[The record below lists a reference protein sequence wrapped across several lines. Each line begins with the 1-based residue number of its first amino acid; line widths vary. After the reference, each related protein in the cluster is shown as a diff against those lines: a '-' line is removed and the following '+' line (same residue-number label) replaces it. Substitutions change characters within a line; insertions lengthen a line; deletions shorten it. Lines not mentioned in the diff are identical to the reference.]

1 MRMQGLHA
9 VIGTAVALSFA
20 TSAAF
25 GQSYPWKPIRLVIPV
40 TPGGGVDAVARTVG
54 QKLTAAFNQQVVV
67 DNRPGAG
74 GSVASDIVAKS
85 VPDGHTLAIVT
96 ASHVTNASLYKKLP
110 YDPIRDFAPISLLSV
125 QPYLLVVNVSAPISN
140 LKEFVAFARGK
151 QGGISYASAGSG
163 LLGHLSMELFRSL
176 AGFEGVHVPYKGGA
190 PALVD
195 VMGGRVDAFFSTI
208 TSALPHVRSGRVRA
222 VAVSSAK
229 RHPQVA
235 DVPTIVESGYPGYD
249 VLSWYALLA
258 PAGTPK
264 PVIARLHGETVKLLT
279 SSEVKER
286 MAADGAEPVS
296 STPQELAAYLNSEM
310 VRWAK
315 VIRQS
320 GASAE

>member
-1 MRMQGLHA
+1 
-9 VIGTAVALSFA
+9 
-20 TSAAF
+20 
-25 GQSYPWKPIRLVIPV
+25 
-40 TPGGGVDAVARTVG
+40 
-54 QKLTAAFNQQVVV
+54 
-67 DNRPGAG
+67 
-74 GSVASDIVAKS
+74 
-85 VPDGHTLAIVT
+85 
-96 ASHVTNASLYKKLP
+96 
-110 YDPIRDFAPISLLSV
+110 V
-125 QPYLLVVNVSAPISN
+125 QPYLLVVNSSTPISN
-140 LKEFVAFARGK
+140 LKEFVTFAKGK
-151 QGGISYASAGSG
+151 QGGIAYASAGSG
-163 LLGHLSMELFRSL
+163 LLGHLNMELFKSL

-229 RHPQVA
+229 RHAQVP
-235 DVPTIVESGYPGYD
+235 DVPTIAESGYPGYD

-264 PVIARLHGETVKLLT
+264 SVIARLHGETVKLLT

-310 VRWAK
+310 ARWAK

-320 GASAE
+320 GANAE

>member
-1 MRMQGLHA
+1 
-9 VIGTAVALSFA
+9 
-20 TSAAF
+20 
-25 GQSYPWKPIRLVIPV
+25 VIPV

-54 QKLTAAFNQQVVV
+54 QKLTAAFNHQIVV

-110 YDPIRDFAPISLLSV
+110 YDPIRDFAPITLLSV
-125 QPYLLVVNVSAPISN
+125 QPYLLVVNSSTPISN
-140 LKEFVAFARGK
+140 LKEFVTFAKGK
-151 QGGISYASAGSG
+151 QGGIAYASAGSG
-163 LLGHLSMELFRSL
+163 LLGHLNMELFKSL

-229 RHPQVA
+229 RHAQVP
-235 DVPTIVESGYPGYD
+235 DVPTIAESGYPGYD

-264 PVIARLHGETVKLLT
+264 SVIARLHGETVKLLT

-310 VRWAK
+310 ARWAK

-320 GASAE
+320 GANSE